1 MSQTLDDRVA
11 HFEVAHLEA
20 YTQSETRKLHMRL
33 HTFGRQKKEEAE
45 LLLLPLEKTLFYKAF
60 PLT

>member
-11 HFEVAHLEA
+11 HFEVAHLED

-33 HTFGRQKKEEAE
+33 HTFERQTKKGKQSV
-45 LLLLPLEKTLFYKAF
+45 LLPLANSWGIVLG
-60 PLT
+60 